1 MKIKTVLIKDILNV
15 DNGFFMYINY
25 PIDNFT
31 FTELDL
37 LFLSK
42 YGDRLISPVV
52 ENLLDVNGELS
63 NTNLELLGKLIN
75 NMYSYSWNDQ
85 KSILNTEYEPLENYR
100 ETLETVRVSENNNTT
115 NVDNNTYAFNSVD
128 SVDKDNSVQ
137 SSEGGL
143 NENIIQTKKGF
154 VNGNY
159 SDVIKQ
165 SLDVKSIKLVDLV
178 FNDIK
183 EFISLNLYA

>member
-1 MKIKTVLIKDILNV
+1 MKIKDVLNV
-15 DNGFFMYINY
+15 DNGFFVYINY
-25 PIDNFT
+25 PLDNFT

-42 YGDRLISPVV
+42 YGEREISPVV

-85 KSILNTEYEPLENYR
+85 KNILNTEYEPLENYR

-115 NVDNNTYAFNSVD
+115 NVDNNTYSFNSVD

-165 SLDVKSIKLVDLV
+165 SLDIKSIKLVDLV

>member
-1 MKIKTVLIKDILNV
+1 MKIKDVLNI
-15 DNGFFMYINY
+15 DNGFFAYINY
-25 PIDNFT
+25 PLDNFT
-31 FTELDL
+31 FKELDL

-42 YGDRLISPVV
+42 YGERLISPVV

-63 NTNLELLGKLIN
+63 NTNLELLGKIIY

-85 KSILNTEYEPLENYR
+85 KSVLNVNYDPLENYH

-128 SVDKDNSVQ
+128 SVDKDNSIQ

-143 NENIIQTKKGF
+143 NENVVQTKKGF
-154 VNGNY
+154 MNGNY
-159 SDVIKQ
+159 TDIIKQ
-165 SLDVKSIKLVDLV
+165 TIDVKSIKLVDLV
-178 FNDIK
+178 FNDVK

>member
-1 MKIKTVLIKDILNV
+1 MKINYIKIKDVLNV
-15 DNGFFMYINY
+15 DNGFFKYINY
-25 PIDNFT
+25 PLDNFT

-42 YGDRLISPVV
+42 YGNRLISPVV
-52 ENLLDVNGELS
+52 ENLLDVNGELTT
-63 NTNLELLGKLIN
+63 TNLELLGKLIN
-75 NMYSYSWNDQ
+75 NMYSFSWNDK
-85 KSILNTEYEPLENYR
+85 KSILNVEYEPLENYR

-115 NVDNNTYAFNSVD
+115 NVDNNTYAFNSVE

-137 SSEGGL
+137 SSAGGL
-143 NENIIQTKKGF
+143 NENVIQTKKGF

-159 SDVIKQ
+159 SDVIQ
-165 SLDVKSIKLVDLV
+165 QTLDTKSIKLVDLV

-183 EFISLNLYA
+183 DFISLSLYV